1 MLEPKPFK
9 FPELPHITLYPDS
22 DEGNVF
28 YALPEPHIVLDET
41 GQPQVSLVLY
51 GRKEQGVLQVQ
62 GGQFSLT
69 LGLTLEADKEHLLR
83 QLLAEKVKPQQPRL
97 SAPQWH
103 KGQVEV
109 RLMAGVVL
117 TGTPSL
123 IGSNE
128 AIFMKDLSPQEA
140 KALEEAWSQG
150 FPDSM
155 ITYVLETSTLET
167 SKVNTG
173 ASSSKKTTFPNA
185 TSSNQLY
192 AEVTSRKAVPY
203 RLELSGAF
211 NLPAQARPKEIV
223 F

>member
-1 MLEPKPFK
+1 MLINQPFK
-9 FPELPHITLYPDS
+9 FPELPHVTLYPDS
-22 DEGNVF
+22 NEGNVF
-28 YALPEPHIVLDET
+28 YALPEPHVTKDDA

-51 GRKEQGVLQVQ
+51 GRKERGVLQVQ

-69 LGLTLEADKEHLLR
+69 LGLALEAHEEYQLR
-83 QLLAEKVKPQQPRL
+83 HLLAEKLKPEQPRL
-97 SAPQWH
+97 STPPWH

-109 RLMAGVVL
+109 RLLAGMVL

-123 IGSNE
+123 VGGNE

-150 FPDSM
+150 FPDSK

-167 SKVNTG
+167 NKVS
-173 ASSSKKTTFPNA
+173 ASSSTKTPSANA

-192 AEVTSRKAVPY
+192 AEITSRKAVPY
-203 RLELSGAF
+203 RLELSGPLQ
-211 NLPAQARPKEIV
+211 LPAQASPKEIV